1 MNQFHFH
8 FHYHNH
14 YICKIMEKITELQQ
28 FLAEPKNII
37 ITTHQKPD
45 GDAMGSSLALYN
57 YLQPLGHNVRVI
69 SPTEYPHYFGYLAN
83 CDEVWNYLENPNL
96 SHIAI
101 EEADLIC
108 CLDFN
113 DLGRIEPLDEYI
125 KKNTK
130 AKLLLLDHHLFPKID
145 AEWQLHDTKASSTC
159 ELVFRLLEIL
169 DSNYKPT
176 KDVAE
181 CIYTGIL
188 TDTASFSNGATNKK
202 SLEIAAYLL
211 DCGLNIINIQEQLN
225 QNGREE
231 KLRFLGNAL
240 FRNMIIREDIGV
252 GIIVVDKKD
261 AYRFNLQTGDTEG
274 LVNYPLTI
282 KDVKVAVLLK
292 QEPKIIKLSFRSKG
306 DISVEK
312 ICRENFEGGGHRN
325 ASGGKSFL
333 SIEETIDKILS
344 ILEKENLHQQAAN

>member
-1 MNQFHFH
+1 
-8 FHYHNH
+8 
-14 YICKIMEKITELQQ
+14 MERLDELKD
-28 FLAEPKNII
+28 FLQTPKNII

-57 YLQPLGHNVRVI
+57 YLQSFEHDVKVI
-69 SPTEYPHYFGYLAN
+69 SPTEFPAYFGYLPG

-96 SHIAI
+96 SQIAI
-101 EEADLIC
+101 AEADLIF

-113 DLGRIEPLDEYI
+113 DIGRIEPIDEFI
-125 KKNTK
+125 KSNQK
-130 AKLLLLDHHLFPKID
+130 AKIIMIDHHLHPKID
-145 AEWQLHDTKASSTC
+145 ATWTLHDVKSSSTC
-159 ELVFRLLEIL
+159 ELIYRFLHLLHPE
-169 DSNYKPT
+169 YTPT

-188 TDTASFSNGATNKK
+188 TDTASFSNGATNQQA
-202 SLEIAAYLL
+202 LQITANLL
-211 DCGLNIINIQEQLN
+211 DCGLNIIYVQEQLN

-231 KLRFLGNAL
+231 KLRFIGNAL
-240 FRNMIIREDIGV
+240 SRNMIIREDIGV
-252 GIIVVDKKD
+252 GIIIVDKKD

-282 KDVKVAVLLK
+282 KNVKVAVLIK

-306 DISVEK
+306 EISVER

-325 ASGGKSFL
+325 ASGGRSFL
-333 SIEETIDKILS
+333 TIEQTIDKIFE
-344 ILEKENLHQQAAN
+344 IFEKEKLV

>member
-1 MNQFHFH
+1 
-8 FHYHNH
+8 
-14 YICKIMEKITELQQ
+14 MEKIEELVE
-28 FLAEPKNII
+28 FLKTPKNIV

-57 YLQPLGHNVRVI
+57 FLLPLGHNVRVI
-69 SPTEYPHYFGYLAN
+69 SPTEFPNYFSYLPN

-96 SHIAI
+96 SQIAI

-113 DLGRIEPLDEYI
+113 DLSRIEPLDEFI
-125 KKNTK
+125 KGNTH
-130 AKLLLLDHHLFPKID
+130 AKIMLVDHHLFPK
-145 AEWQLHDTKASSTC
+145 EFYYWSLHDTKASSTC
-159 ELVFRLLEIL
+159 ELIYRLIGLL
-169 DSNYKPT
+169 DKNYTIT
-176 KDVAE
+176 KEVAE

-188 TDTASFSNGATNKK
+188 TDTASFSNGATNKNA
-202 SLEIAAYLL
+202 LLITAHLL
-211 DCGLNIINIQEQLN
+211 DCGLNIIYVQEQLN

-240 FRNMIIREDIGV
+240 SRNMVIREDIGI
-252 GIIVVDKKD
+252 GIIIVDKKD
-261 AYRFNLQTGDTEG
+261 AYRYNLQTGDTEG

-282 KDVKVAVLLK
+282 KNVKVAVLLK
-292 QEPKIIKLSFRSKG
+292 QESKIIKLSFRSKG

-325 ASGGKSFL
+325 ASGGKSYL
-333 SIEETIDKILS
+333 SIDETIDKIVS
-344 ILEKENLHQQAAN
+344 IFEKEKIV

>member
-1 MNQFHFH
+1 
-8 FHYHNH
+8 
-14 YICKIMEKITELQQ
+14 MENIGTLKE
-28 FLAEPKNII
+28 FLSSPRNIV

-57 YLQPLGHNVRVI
+57 YLLPQGHDVRVI
-69 SPTEYPHYFGYLAN
+69 SPTEFPAYFAYLPN
-83 CDEVWNYLENPNL
+83 YEEVWNYLENPSL
-96 SHIAI
+96 SQIAI
-101 EEADLIC
+101 ESADLIF

-113 DLGRIEPLDEYI
+113 DLGRIEPLDGFI
-125 KKNTK
+125 KKNET
-130 AKLLLLDHHLFPKID
+130 AKVVLIDHHLYPKIE
-145 AEWQLHDTKASSTC
+145 AEWVLHDLKACSTC
-159 ELVFRLLEIL
+159 ELIYRFIELMDPAYV
-169 DSNYKPT
+169 PT
-176 KDVAE
+176 KEVSE

-202 SLEIAAYLL
+202 ALEITARLL
-211 DCGLNIINIQEQLN
+211 DCGLNIIYVQEQLN

-240 FRNMIIREDIGV
+240 FRNMIIREDIGI

-282 KDVKVAVLLK
+282 KNVKVAILIK

-306 DISVEK
+306 DYSVEK
-312 ICRENFEGGGHRN
+312 ICREHFEGGGHRN
-325 ASGGKSFL
+325 ASGGRSFTT
-333 SIEETIDKILS
+333 IEQTIDKI
-344 ILEKENLHQQAAN
+344 IAIFEKEKLV

>member
-1 MNQFHFH
+1 
-8 FHYHNH
+8 
-14 YICKIMEKITELQQ
+14 MENIAALIEFLQT
-28 FLAEPKNII
+28 PRNIV

-57 YLQPLGHNVRVI
+57 YLQPSGHNVRVI
-69 SPTEYPHYFGYLAN
+69 SPTEFPAYFGYLPN
-83 CDEVWNYLENPNL
+83 CEEVWNYLENPNL
-96 SHIAI
+96 SQIAI
-101 EEADLIC
+101 GEADLIF

-113 DLGRIEPLDEYI
+113 DLSRIEPLDAFIRE
-125 KKNTK
+125 NTN
-130 AKLLLLDHHLFPKID
+130 AQIVLIDHHLYPKDFAHYI
-145 AEWQLHDTKASSTC
+145 LHDLKACSTC
-159 ELVFRLLEIL
+159 ELVYRFLGLV
-169 DSNYKPT
+169 DAAYVPT
-176 KDVAE
+176 KEVAE

-188 TDTASFSNGATNKK
+188 TDTASFSNGATNKNA
-202 SLEIAAYLL
+202 LVITAHLL
-211 DCGLNIINIQEQLN
+211 DCGLNILNVQEQLN

-240 FRNMIIREDIGV
+240 FRNMIIREDIGI
-252 GIIVVDKKD
+252 GIIIVDKKD

-282 KDVKVAVLLK
+282 KNVKVAVLIK

-312 ICRENFEGGGHRN
+312 ICREHFEGGGHRN

-333 SIEETIDKILS
+333 TIEETIDKI
-344 ILEKENLHQQAAN
+344 IDIFQNEKIV

>member
-1 MNQFHFH
+1 
-8 FHYHNH
+8 
-14 YICKIMEKITELQQ
+14 MENIAALIEFLQT
-28 FLAEPKNII
+28 PRNIV

-57 YLQPLGHNVRVI
+57 YFQPLGHNVRVI
-69 SPTEYPHYFGYLAN
+69 SPTEFPAYFGYLPG

-96 SHIAI
+96 SQIAI
-101 EEADLIC
+101 AEADIIF

-113 DLGRIEPLDEYI
+113 DLSRIEPLDVCI
-125 KKNTK
+125 KENTK
-130 AKLLLLDHHLFPKID
+130 AKIVLIDHHLYPKEF
-145 AEWQLHDTKASSTC
+145 ASFVLHDLKACSTC
-159 ELVFRLLEIL
+159 ELVYRFLGLL
-169 DSNYKPT
+169 DSDYTPT
-176 KDVAE
+176 KEVAE

-188 TDTASFSNGATNKK
+188 TDTASFSNGATNKNA
-202 SLEIAAYLL
+202 LVITAHLL
-211 DCGLNIINIQEQLN
+211 DCGLNIIYVQEQLN

-240 FRNMIIREDIGV
+240 FRNMIIREDIGI

-282 KDVKVAVLLK
+282 KNVKVAILIK

-312 ICRENFEGGGHRN
+312 ICREHFEGGGHRN

-333 SIEETIDKILS
+333 SIEETIDKI
-344 ILEKENLHQQAAN
+344 IDIFQHEKLV

>member
-1 MNQFHFH
+1 
-8 FHYHNH
+8 
-14 YICKIMEKITELQQ
+14 MENIHTLQA
-28 FLAEPKNII
+28 FLSSQKNIV

-57 YLQPLGHNVRVI
+57 YLVPFGHTVRVI
-69 SPTEYPHYFGYLAN
+69 SPTEYPTYFSYLPGY
-83 CDEVWNYLENPNL
+83 DEVWNYLENPQL
-96 SHIAI
+96 SQIAI
-101 EEADLIC
+101 EAADIIF

-113 DLGRIEPLDEYI
+113 DLKRIEPLDELI
-125 KKNTK
+125 QKNTNK
-130 AKLLLLDHHLFPKID
+130 KIVLLDHHLYPKID
-145 AEWQLHDTKASSTC
+145 ADWILHDVKASSTC
-159 ELVFRLLEIL
+159 ELVFRFLEIY
-169 DSNYKPT
+169 DPKFKIT
-176 KDVAE
+176 QEIAE

-202 SLEIAAYLL
+202 SLEIAAHLL
-211 DCGLNIINIQEQLN
+211 DCGLNIIYVQEQLN

-240 FRNMIIREDIGV
+240 FRNMIIREDIGI

-282 KDVKVAVLLK
+282 KNVKVAILIK

-306 DISVEK
+306 DYSVEK
-312 ICRENFEGGGHRN
+312 ICREHFEGGGHRN
-325 ASGGKSFL
+325 ASGGRSFL
-333 SIEETIDKILS
+333 TVQETIDKI
-344 ILEKENLHQQAAN
+344 IAIFEKEKLV

>member
-1 MNQFHFH
+1 
-8 FHYHNH
+8 
-14 YICKIMEKITELQQ
+14 MEHTSELTA
-28 FLAEPKNII
+28 FLSTPRNIV

-69 SPTEYPHYFGYLAN
+69 SPTEYPAYFSYLPG

-96 SHIAI
+96 SQIAI
-101 EEADLIC
+101 EEAELIF

-113 DLGRIEPLDEYI
+113 DLSRIEPLDTFI
-125 KKNTK
+125 SSNTS
-130 AKLLLLDHHLFPKID
+130 AKIVLIDHHLYPKD
-145 AEWQLHDTKASSTC
+145 FAYWVLHDLKACSTC
-159 ELVFRLLEIL
+159 ELVYRFLGFI
-169 DSNYKPT
+169 DPDYVPT
-176 KDVAE
+176 QAVSE

-188 TDTASFSNGATNKK
+188 TDTASFSNGATNKNA
-202 SLEIAAYLL
+202 LVITAHLL

-240 FRNMIIREDIGV
+240 FRNMIIREDIGI
-252 GIIVVDKKD
+252 GIIIVDKKD

-282 KDVKVAVLLK
+282 KNVKVAILIK
-292 QEPKIIKLSFRSKG
+292 QESKIIKLSFRSKG
-306 DISVEK
+306 DYSVEK
-312 ICRENFEGGGHRN
+312 ICREYFEGGGHRN
-325 ASGGKSFL
+325 ASGGRSFL
-333 SIEETIDKILS
+333 TVQETIDKIIS
-344 ILEKENLHQQAAN
+344 IFEKEKLV

>member
-1 MNQFHFH
+1 
-8 FHYHNH
+8 
-14 YICKIMEKITELQQ
+14 MENIASLQE
-28 FLAEPKNII
+28 FLALPKNII

-45 GDAMGSSLALYN
+45 GDAMGSSLALHN

-69 SPTEYPHYFGYLAN
+69 SPTEFPHYFGYLPN
-83 CDEVWNYLENPNL
+83 CDEVYNYIEKPVL
-96 SHIAI
+96 SQIAI
-101 EEADLIC
+101 AEADLIF

-113 DLGRIEPLDEYI
+113 DLSRIEPLNEFI
-125 KKNTK
+125 QKNTN
-130 AKLLLLDHHLFPKID
+130 AKLVLVDHHLNPKID
-145 AEWQLHDTKASSTC
+145 AEWILHDVKACSTC
-159 ELVFRLLEIL
+159 ELIYRFLEIF
-169 DSNYKPT
+169 DKNYVPT
-176 KDVAE
+176 KEVAE

-188 TDTASFSNGATNKK
+188 TDTGSFSNGATNKK
-202 SLEIAAYLL
+202 ALEITAHLL

-225 QNGREE
+225 QSGREE

-252 GIIVVDKKD
+252 GIIVVPKQD

-274 LVNYPLTI
+274 LVNYPLSI
-282 KDVKVAVLLK
+282 KDIKVAVLLK

-306 DISVEK
+306 TISVEK

-333 SIEETIDKILS
+333 TIDETIEKILS
-344 ILEKENLHQQAAN
+344 ILEKENLHQQV

>member
-1 MNQFHFH
+1 
-8 FHYHNH
+8 
-14 YICKIMEKITELQQ
+14 MENIASLQE

-57 YLQPLGHNVRVI
+57 YLIEFGHTIHVI
-69 SPTEYPHYFGYLAN
+69 SPTEFPHYFGYLPN
-83 CDEVWNYLENPNL
+83 CDNILNYLENPSL
-96 SHIAI
+96 SQIAI
-101 EEADLIC
+101 AEADIIF

-113 DLGRIEPLDEYI
+113 DLSRIEPLNEFI
-125 KKNTK
+125 LKNEK
-130 AKLLLLDHHLFPKID
+130 AKLVLIDHHLHPNIN
-145 AEWQLHDTKASSTC
+145 AEWQLHDVKASSTC
-159 ELVFRLLEIL
+159 ELIYRFFEVY
-169 DSNYKPT
+169 DKDYVPT
-176 KDVAE
+176 KDVAI
-181 CIYTGIL
+181 CLYTGIL
-188 TDTASFSNGATNKK
+188 TDTGSFSNGATNKK
-202 SLEIAAYLL
+202 VFEIAARLM
-211 DCGLNIINIQEQLN
+211 DCGLNIIEVQEQLN

-240 FRNMIIREDIGV
+240 YRNMIIREDIGV

-306 DISVEK
+306 TISVEK

-333 SIEETIDKILS
+333 TIDETIEKILS
-344 ILEKENLHQQAAN
+344 ILEKEKLHEQV

>member
-1 MNQFHFH
+1 
-8 FHYHNH
+8 
-14 YICKIMEKITELQQ
+14 MENIAALQE
-28 FLAEPKNII
+28 FLKTPRNIV

-57 YLQPLGHNVRVI
+57 YLQPLGHEVRVI
-69 SPTEYPHYFGYLAN
+69 SPTEFPAYFGYLPG
-83 CDEVWNYLENPNL
+83 CDEVWNYLENPSL
-96 SHIAI
+96 SQIAI
-101 EEADLIC
+101 ESAELIF

-113 DLGRIEPLDEYI
+113 DLGRIEPLNEYI
-125 KKNTK
+125 LKNET
-130 AKLLLLDHHLFPKID
+130 AKLVLIDHHLHPKIE
-145 AEWQLHDTKASSTC
+145 ATWVLHDTKACSTC
-159 ELVFRLLEIL
+159 ELVYRLLEVL
-169 DSNYKPT
+169 DTSYVPT

-188 TDTASFSNGATNKK
+188 TDTASFSNGATSKK
-202 SLEIAAYLL
+202 ALEITAHLL

-231 KLRFLGNAL
+231 KLRFIGNAL
-240 FRNMIIREDIGV
+240 SRNMIIREDIGI
-252 GIIVVDKKD
+252 GIIIVDKKD

-282 KDVKVAVLLK
+282 KDVKVAILIK

-306 DISVEK
+306 EISVEK

-325 ASGGKSFL
+325 ASGGRSFL
-333 SIEETIDKILS
+333 SIEQTIDKI
-344 ILEKENLHQQAAN
+344 IDIFEKEKIV